1 MKYQVIKFKYNGFS
15 VTFLT
20 GYATYTAEF
29 KQWTNDP
36 GIALCTCS
44 DGKERLIPSCCL
56 EGDKEI
62 LPKQDMSNKVLFG
75 TPSKS

>member
-1 MKYQVIKFKYNGFS
+1 MKYQVIKFKYNGFG

-44 DGKERLIPSCCL
+44 DGKERLIPSC
-56 EGDKEI
+56 
-62 LPKQDMSNKVLFG
+62 
-75 TPSKS
+75 